1 MVVQENINTLHLCK
15 RIVNKTVL
23 KPSLNRHFDDNFLT
37 DYSALRWR
45 DNERDGVSNH
55 QPHDC
60 LLSRLFRHR
69 SKKASKLRVTGLCV
83 ENSLVTSEFPAQR
96 SSNAENVS
104 IWWRHHGLFI
114 FTVFKDSDK
123 TFVNVTTLEFSNS
136 IPRPLNAGGC
146 KYVTDL
152 RDWWYIS
159 IATEAKYDIHRD
171 GLYKDKKL
179 LNEL

>member
-1 MVVQENINTLHLCK
+1 MLWLCKKNINTLHLCK

-23 KPSLNRHFDDNFLT
+23 NPLLTRHFDENFLT

-83 ENSLVTSEFPAQR
+83 ENSPVTSEFPAQR

-104 IWWRHHGLFI
+104 IDDAIMDFLFSQYSACVI
-114 FTVFKDSDK
+114 H
-123 TFVNVTTLEFSNS
+123 VTTVRTRSAKTVTQSNW
-136 IPRPLNAGGC
+136 L
-146 KYVTDL
+146 
-152 RDWWYIS
+152 
-159 IATEAKYDIHRD
+159 HRTSQ
-171 GLYKDKKL
+171 LIYTWV
-179 LNEL
+179 